1 MAASS
6 PLAHSTTF
14 VSRHAM
20 LYKFKSK
27 ATGDLIMLGPVG
39 DQVLQALGR
48 QPAAS
53 GIIEVADMP
62 AARQHLQAALAGAE
76 ADATPAAAAEA
87 GPAADENPAS
97 AVGLHARLW
106 PMMQMLERAEAA
118 KEPIVWGV

>member
-1 MAASS
+1 MAASL
-6 PLAHSTTF
+6 PLAHSTTV
-14 VSRHAM
+14 VSRPPM

-48 QPAAS
+48 QAAAS

-62 AARQHLQAALAGAE
+62 AARQHLQAALAGVE
-76 ADATPAAAAEA
+76 ADATPPAAEA
-87 GPAADENPAS
+87 GPATDEAPPA